1 MTESEY
7 DKLSY
12 PQTLDTITNR
22 TIVPDSPDNS
32 ENASDLSAAFLPYA
46 SQMKEYSLPADFL
59 DHKTSKKSETVRREL
74 PETLPASTI
83 LLLSFDVKYNGE
95 KDMSITIN
103 GIRNR
108 LSGSEAPYPN
118 NNDTFYYMIS
128 SNEDMDALDIMFSR
142 GEYKLT
148 NIKAYTLPLS
158 LLSHPAGNF
167 SGKKKFPGKRF

>member
-1 MTESEY
+1 M
-7 DKLSY
+7 
-12 PQTLDTITNR
+12 
-22 TIVPDSPDNS
+22 
-32 ENASDLSAAFLPYA
+32 
-46 SQMKEYSLPADFL
+46 PADFL
-59 DHKTSKKSETVRREL
+59 DHKTSKKSETIRREL

-128 SNEDMDALDIMFSR
+128 SNEDMDALDIMFSK

-158 LLSHPAGNF
+158 LLFHPGLVAF
-167 SGKKKFPGKRF
+167 QEKEVSGKEILNGSIDMPKDGYFVTSYTFSKGYIVCVDGKEVAPVQVNKAFLGFPLQRGA

>member
-1 MTESEY
+1 
-7 DKLSY
+7 
-12 PQTLDTITNR
+12 
-22 TIVPDSPDNS
+22 
-32 ENASDLSAAFLPYA
+32 
-46 SQMKEYSLPADFL
+46 MKEYSLPADFL
-59 DHKTSKKSETVRREL
+59 NHKTSKKDETVRREL

-167 SGKKKFPGKRF
+167 SGKRNFRERDSKR

>member
-1 MTESEY
+1 M
-7 DKLSY
+7 
-12 PQTLDTITNR
+12 ITR
-22 TIVPDSPDNS
+22 
-32 ENASDLSAAFLPYA
+32 L
-46 SQMKEYSLPADFL
+46 Q
-59 DHKTSKKSETVRREL
+59 KSETVRREL

-95 KDMSITIN
+95 KDISITIK

-108 LSGSEAPYPN
+108 LSGSAAPYPN
-118 NNDTFYYMIS
+118 NNDTFHYMIS

-158 LLSHPAGNF
+158 LLSHPEVVTF
-167 SGKKKFPGKRF
+167 QEMKFPGKRF

>member
-1 MTESEY
+1 M
-7 DKLSY
+7 
-12 PQTLDTITNR
+12 LD
-22 TIVPDSPDNS
+22 
-32 ENASDLSAAFLPYA
+32 EASDRLFTASA
-46 SQMKEYSLPADFL
+46 MI
-59 DHKTSKKSETVRREL
+59 ETL

-158 LLSHPAGNF
+158 LLSHPGLVTF
-167 SGKKKFPGKRF
+167 QEKGISGKEILNVLQRIHCLCGWERSCTGTS